1 MAPAVP
7 APGMTA
13 SRQIAVREAWLD
25 LVREEAI
32 EPGLPIVDPHH
43 HLWDRPGE
51 RYLLD
56 DLLRDTAGSGHDVR
70 ATVFVQCG
78 AMYRSAGPEE
88 LRSLGE
94 TEFAT
99 GAAARSASGL
109 YGRTRACAGIVGM
122 VDLTL
127 GDRVAPLLEAHLAA
141 AGARLRGV
149 RNRTAW
155 HPAPEVRANLSSQ
168 PPGPL
173 ARPGFKEGA
182 ERLAGLGLALD
193 MWAYHTQLAQVVEL
207 ARAVPELTLVVDH
220 VGGPIGVGP
229 FAGRRAEVFAEW
241 RRDMLALAACP
252 NTAVKLGGLAM
263 QVGGFDFHL
272 RDLPPTSAE
281 LAEAWRPYVET
292 CVEAF
297 GPARCM
303 FESNFPVD
311 KGMCSYAVLWN
322 AFKRLA
328 AGASAAEKAAL
339 FGGTAVR
346 VYRLDRLPP
355 GVAPDLSAWT
365 AAAAGT
371 GAGAGA

>member
-1 MAPAVP
+1 V
-7 APGMTA
+7 
-13 SRQIAVREAWLD
+13 
-25 LVREEAI
+25 
-32 EPGLPIVDPHH
+32 
-43 HLWDRPGE
+43 
-51 RYLLD
+51 
-56 DLLRDTAGSGHDVR
+56 
-70 ATVFVQCG
+70 
-78 AMYRSAGPEE
+78 
-88 LRSLGE
+88 
-94 TEFAT
+94 
-99 GAAARSASGL
+99 
-109 YGRTRACAGIVGM
+109 
-122 VDLTL
+122 
-127 GDRVAPLLEAHLAA
+127 
-141 AGARLRGV
+141 
-149 RNRTAW
+149 
-155 HPAPEVRANLSSQ
+155 
-168 PPGPL
+168 
-173 ARPGFKEGA
+173 
-182 ERLAGLGLALD
+182 
-193 MWAYHTQLAQVVEL
+193 
-207 ARAVPELTLVVDH
+207 
-220 VGGPIGVGP
+220 
-229 FAGRRAEVFAEW
+229 
-241 RRDMLALAACP
+241 LALAACP
-252 NTAVKLGGLAM
+252 NAVVKLGGLAM

-272 RDLPPTSAE
+272 RDLPPGSAE

>member
-1 MAPAVP
+1 MAPAIP

-25 LVREEAI
+25 QAREEII
-32 EPGLPIVDPHH
+32 EPALPIVDPHH
-43 HLWDRPGE
+43 HLWDHPGE

-56 DLLRDTAGSGHDVR
+56 DLLRDTGSGHDIC

-78 AMYRSAGPEE
+78 AMYRAAGPEE

-94 TEFAT
+94 TEFVT

-109 YGRTRACAGIVGM
+109 YGRTRACAGIVGL

-127 GDRVAPLLEAHLAA
+127 GDRVVPLLEAHLAA
-141 AGARLRGV
+141 AGERFRGV

-155 HPAPEVRANLSSQ
+155 HPSPEVRSNLSSP

-173 ARPGFKEGA
+173 GRPEFQEGA
-182 ERLAGLGLALD
+182 KRLAGFGLVLD
-193 MWAYHTQLAQVVEL
+193 VWAYHTQLPQVVEL
-207 ARAVPELTLVVDH
+207 ARAVPEPTVVADH

-229 FAGRRAEVFAEW
+229 FAGKRAEVFAEW
-241 RRDMLALAACP
+241 RRDVLALAACA
-252 NTAVKLGGLAM
+252 NVVVKLGGLAM
-263 QVGGFDFHL
+263 QVSGFEFHL
-272 RDLPPTSAE
+272 RGLPPTSAE
-281 LAEAWRPYVET
+281 LAEAWRPYIET

-311 KGMCSYAVLWN
+311 KGMCSYAALWN

-365 AAAAGT
+365 DATAGSGAAG
-371 GAGAGA
+371 A

>member
-1 MAPAVP
+1 MTAAVP
-7 APGMTA
+7 APHLTP

-25 LVREEAI
+25 RVREEII
-32 EPGLPIVDPHH
+32 EPALPIIDPHH
-43 HLWDRPGE
+43 HLWDQPGE

-56 DLLRDTAGSGHDVR
+56 DLLRDTGSGHDIR

-78 AMYRSAGPEE
+78 AMYRAAGPEE
-88 LRSLGE
+88 RRPVGE
-94 TEFAT
+94 TEFVT
-99 GAAARSASGL
+99 GAAAQSASGL
-109 YGRTRACAGIVGM
+109 YGPTRACAGIVGM

-127 GDRVAPLLEAHLAA
+127 GDRVSPLLEAHLAV
-141 AGARLRGV
+141 AGERFRGV

-155 HPAPEVRANLSSQ
+155 HPSPEVRSNLTSP

-173 ARPGFKEGA
+173 AHPEFEAGA
-182 ERLAGLGLALD
+182 KRLAGFGLSLD
-193 MWAYHTQLAQVVEL
+193 VWAYHTQLARVVEL
-207 ARAVPELTLVVDH
+207 ARAVPELTVVVDH
-220 VGGPIGVGP
+220 VGGPLGVGP

-252 NTAVKLGGLAM
+252 NVAVKLGGLAM

-272 RDLPPTSAE
+272 RDLPPASAE

-297 GPARCM
+297 GAARCM

-311 KGMCSYAVLWN
+311 KGMCGYAVLWN

-328 AGASAAEKAAL
+328 AGASAEEKAAL
-339 FGGTAVR
+339 FSGTATR

-355 GVAPDLSAWT
+355 GIAPDLP
-365 AAAAGT
+365 
-371 GAGAGA
+371 